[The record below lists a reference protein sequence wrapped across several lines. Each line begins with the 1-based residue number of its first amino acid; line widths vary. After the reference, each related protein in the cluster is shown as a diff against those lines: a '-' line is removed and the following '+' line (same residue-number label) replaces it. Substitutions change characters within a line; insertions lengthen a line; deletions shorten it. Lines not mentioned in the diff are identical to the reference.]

1 MAPLS
6 IDASHQ
12 WRLAMTRLP
21 IALALAS
28 LVVVNSTIGAA
39 AAVAAIPVHASIVR
53 HAAAPQVYRR
63 ESPPIAGAMKP
74 HDQNPF
80 ADLLLG

>member
-1 MAPLS
+1 
-6 IDASHQ
+6 
-12 WRLAMTRLP
+12 MTKLP

-28 LVVVNSTIGAA
+28 LVVVNSTIGTA
-39 AAVAAIPVHASIVR
+39 AAVAASPVHVSIVG
-53 HAAAPQVYRR
+53 HAAVPKIQIYRR
-63 ESPPIAGAMKP
+63 GGSPSAGAMQP